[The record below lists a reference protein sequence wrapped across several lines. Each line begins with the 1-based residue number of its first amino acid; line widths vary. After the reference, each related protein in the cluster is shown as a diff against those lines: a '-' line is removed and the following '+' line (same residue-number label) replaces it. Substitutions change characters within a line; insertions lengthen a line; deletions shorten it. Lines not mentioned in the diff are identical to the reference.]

1 MNNTTSI
8 QQVIEDFE
16 NLPIE
21 DQDLLLELIYK
32 RRVEKRRAEIAANAN
47 QTFQAIEKG
56 TAKQGNVDELIADL
70 LEEE

>member
-1 MNNTTSI
+1 MNSNTSI
-8 QQVIEDFE
+8 QQVIEDIE

-32 RRVEKRRAEIAANAN
+32 RRIEKRREEISTNAKL
-47 QTFQAIEKG
+47 TFQAVEQG
-56 TAKQGNVDELIADL
+56 QAKRGNLSDLMADL